1 MVSKLPVSLL
11 QPALLVGQ
19 QASILLAVSF
29 FFLFKK
35 RKGNFKRITFKF
47 FNRRAFLSW
56 DMDCSIL
63 LIVSSDRSGCSQ
75 TFNCCLIT
83 KVKVSWPT
91 FSFFFQCLGWSGQRM
106 NSWGNKQQQTTATSY
121 RLISTVAAE
130 QKNGALAG
138 ASGALREKVGCLIP
152 ANKTSRH
159 SEHNC
164 IRSQKCQELPEL
176 YHHWKISPASP
187 TYKQFLCFCFIC
199 VIFFRRRKKSA
210 ALYHNWDD
218 GLSINKKK

>member
-1 MVSKLPVSLL
+1 
-11 QPALLVGQ
+11 
-19 QASILLAVSF
+19 
-29 FFLFKK
+29 
-35 RKGNFKRITFKF
+35 
-47 FNRRAFLSW
+47 
-56 DMDCSIL
+56 
-63 LIVSSDRSGCSQ
+63 
-75 TFNCCLIT
+75 
-83 KVKVSWPT
+83 
-91 FSFFFQCLGWSGQRM
+91 M

-121 RLISTVAAE
+121 RLISTLAAE

-138 ASGALREKVGCLIP
+138 ASGALREKVGRLIP

-187 TYKQFLCFCFIC
+187 TYKQFLCFCFISS
-199 VIFFRRRKKSA
+199 VLKFFKEEKKSA

-218 GLSINKKK
+218 GLSINKKKVNKKKRTRFFNEFKSSDNLWCSCSLTYAEGWLNIEQRLRNQPASNELWLWIISVIYK

>member
-56 DMDCSIL
+56 DMSCSIL

-121 RLISTVAAE
+121 ISTDLYCRSWAE
-130 QKNGALAG
+130 ERSAGRRIWSSPGKSWTFDSRQQDLPSFGA
-138 ASGALREKVGCLIP
+138 
-152 ANKTSRH
+152 
-159 SEHNC
+159 
-164 IRSQKCQELPEL
+164 QL
-176 YHHWKISPASP
+176 YS
-187 TYKQFLCFCFIC
+187 
-199 VIFFRRRKKSA
+199 
-210 ALYHNWDD
+210 
-218 GLSINKKK
+218 